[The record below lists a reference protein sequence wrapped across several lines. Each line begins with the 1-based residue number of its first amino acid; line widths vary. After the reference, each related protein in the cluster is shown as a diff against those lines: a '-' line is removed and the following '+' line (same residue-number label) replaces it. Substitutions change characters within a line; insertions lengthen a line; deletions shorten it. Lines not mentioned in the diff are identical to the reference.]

1 VRVVL
6 VEHQTEPVLVEAE
19 HVAHMAGVLERR
31 PLIGGGAQ
39 SGVGMGEQ
47 LDELVGS
54 GPHQVGHHGRR
65 RGGAVE
71 PAVGTGP
78 LEHPGPVLV
87 VGRDRQGFARSL
99 AERFRGNPMQLAVR
113 DRATGEFL
121 GTYAYVQ
128 DVTDLLGDSIILG
141 WWLVADARGKGLGH
155 DSLQLVLRWLHDE
168 VLVGTIRMGTLSD
181 NVRAITQIERT
192 GARLQHEHPTLL
204 PNGTAP
210 MGKWYV
216 HEL

>member
-1 VRVVL
+1 MTRSRVW
-6 VEHQTEPVLVEAE
+6 
-19 HVAHMAGVLERR
+19 
-31 PLIGGGAQ
+31 GGGVRCGAMARTPRPPLRWWPKA
-39 SGVGMGEQ
+39 SRRAELAVSDRLVLTALRIDDA
-47 LDELVGS
+47 LDYADSL
-54 GPHQVGHHGRR
+54 
-65 RGGAVE
+65 
-71 PAVGTGP
+71 
-78 LEHPGPVLV
+78 
-87 VGRDRQGFARSL
+87 RDPEVMRWQGYDERTIERLTQGFARSL

-181 NVRAITQIERT
+181 NLRAITQIERT